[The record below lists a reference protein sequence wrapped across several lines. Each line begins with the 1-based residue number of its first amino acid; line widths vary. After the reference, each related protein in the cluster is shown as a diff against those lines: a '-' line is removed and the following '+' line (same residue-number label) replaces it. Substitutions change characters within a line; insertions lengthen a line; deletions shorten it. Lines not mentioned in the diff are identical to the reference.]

1 MTIHW
6 KEIPHSQVL
15 RPVAPL
21 VIWQIWK
28 FRVKV
33 AHLPVKNCDSVIF
46 HSKLLT
52 VRRIPSPL
60 DTSSEFSTYLGP
72 FRGCFIYFILG
83 GWDSQRFSPYAM
95 PASEWVPQTPRA
107 PCAPSVPGEWC
118 ASCAARAWSQRPPGD
133 AGWIHQRPSRT
144 TGKW

>member
-1 MTIHW
+1 M
-6 KEIPHSQVL
+6 
-15 RPVAPL
+15 
-21 VIWQIWK
+21 
-28 FRVKV
+28 KV

-83 GWDSQRFSPYAM
+83 GWDSQKVFSLRHAGFRMGPPDATRAM
-95 PASEWVPQTPRA
+95 RAKRTRRMMRVMRSARMESAASR
-107 PCAPSVPGEWC
+107 
-118 ASCAARAWSQRPPGD
+118 
-133 AGWIHQRPSRT
+133 
-144 TGKW
+144 